1 MVRQPWS
8 GVESG
13 ADTGRSTVMAPRA
26 MVATSHPL
34 AVQAGLNALRD
45 GGHAVDAAVAAAA
58 VLGVVEPISTGV
70 GGDLFALVH
79 DAASGKLRALNASGR
94 SPQSATRATYRERG
108 FTDAMPED
116 GVLSV
121 TVPGAVSG
129 WQALVERFGRRSL
142 EDLLKPAI
150 GYATDGFP
158 VSEIVA
164 RRWAAHEQKLAR
176 HDRTAETFL
185 PEGRAPRAGERFR
198 NEGLA
203 RSLQQIAADG
213 ADAFYRGPIA
223 ESIAAE
229 SERLHG
235 LLGLDDLAC
244 HQSTW
249 TEPISTG
256 YRDIRVFEH
265 PPNTQGLIALLA
277 LNVAEGFDVAAMPW
291 ASPERFHALIES
303 TKLAFA
309 HGRDAIADPERA
321 DLSNAIR
328 ERLDKAY
335 AAGLHRRISDRAIK
349 DAGPGAPEGGT
360 VYVSVVDA
368 DGNVASVIE
377 SIFHPFGSGVTAGET
392 GILLQNRGALFTL
405 DPEHPNALEPRK
417 RSYHTILPAMAFK
430 ADRPWLSFGMVGGF
444 MQPQGHLQM
453 LSNII
458 DYGMS
463 PQAAIEAPRF
473 RFFERDRVA
482 LEPHVPDT
490 VREAL
495 SSRSHTL
502 IAGDGNF
509 GGAQAILIDPATGDL
524 HGGSDPRKDG
534 CAQGF

>member
-1 MVRQPWS
+1 MTPR
-8 GVESG
+8 
-13 ADTGRSTVMAPRA
+13 RSTVMAPRA

-34 AVQAGLNALRD
+34 AVQAGIDAMRE
-45 GGHAVDAAVAAAA
+45 GGNAVDAAVAAVA
-58 VLGVVEPISTGV
+58 VLGVVEPISTGI

-79 DAASGKLRALNASGR
+79 EAESGKLHALNASGR
-94 SPQSATRATYRERG
+94 SPLAASRAAYCRQREH
-108 FTDAMPED
+108 TDAMPED
-116 GVLSV
+116 GILSV

-129 WQALVERFGRRSL
+129 WEALVDRFGRQSL
-142 EDLLKPAI
+142 EELLEPAI

-164 RRWAAHEQKLAR
+164 RRWVDHEAKLAQ

-198 NEGLA
+198 NPRLA
-203 RSLQQIAADG
+203 RSLQQIAQKGASSFYQGAVAEAIVAESDRLDG
-213 ADAFYRGPIA
+213 LLARDDFTAHEPTWTDPIA
-223 ESIAAE
+223 T
-229 SERLHG
+229 
-235 LLGLDDLAC
+235 D
-244 HQSTW
+244 
-249 TEPISTG
+249 
-256 YRDIRVFEH
+256 YRDVRVYEH

-277 LNVAEGFDVAAMPW
+277 LNIAERFDLSDMPW
-291 ASPERFHALIES
+291 DSPERFHALVES

-309 HGRDAIADPERA
+309 HGRDAVADPDHAELPIA
-321 DLSNAIR
+321 EI
-328 ERLDKAY
+328 LDKAY
-335 AAGLHRRISDRAIK
+335 AAELHRQISDRAIE

-360 VYVSVVDA
+360 VYVSAVDPQ
-368 DGNVASVIE
+368 GNVASVIE

-392 GILLQNRGALFTL
+392 GILLQNRGALFSL

-430 ADRPWLSFGMVGGF
+430 NDRPWLSFGMVGGF

-453 LSNII
+453 LSNMV

-473 RFFERDRVA
+473 RFFDTNRVA
-482 LEPHVPDT
+482 LESDIPEAT
-490 VREAL
+490 REAL
-495 SSRSHTL
+495 ASRGHAL
-502 IAGDGNF
+502 IEGDGNF